1 MKKMQIFKKCLFL
14 FCIIII
20 LMIVVTVMLRYEVE
34 GEKNLPYNLSKILV
48 ISTVEGNPT
57 DDGENIWNIGVKQV
71 NDLYFYIDKNNISEE
86 TIKQIKIENFT
97 VTRNPQKG
105 ELSVYRPTGDLNQ
118 LYTYSEQNY
127 LNESLT
133 YTGAAVDDLKT
144 LEIGNQGGVIAC
156 RMSLDNLGT
165 FISNETTEIT
175 YDGTLLQN
183 LGINIEELKFA
194 ISFDILIETNKNV
207 VYKGTLSL
215 ELPAEDVISNGST
228 NFEITDFSDVI
239 FKRL

>member
-20 LMIVVTVMLRYEVE
+20 LMIVVSVMVKYEVE
-34 GEKNLPYNLSKILV
+34 GEKNLPYNISKILV
-48 ISTVEGNPT
+48 ISTVEGTPT

-71 NDLYFYIDKNNISEE
+71 NDLYFYIEKNNISEE
-86 TIKQIKIENFT
+86 TIKQITIENFT
-97 VTRNPQKG
+97 ITQNPQKG

-133 YTGAAVDDLKT
+133 YTGATVDDLKT

-183 LGINIEELKFA
+183 LGINIEELKFG
-194 ISFDILIETNKNV
+194 ISFDILIETNKNI
-207 VYKGTLSL
+207 VYKGNLSL
-215 ELPAEDVISNGST
+215 ELPAEDVITNGSS